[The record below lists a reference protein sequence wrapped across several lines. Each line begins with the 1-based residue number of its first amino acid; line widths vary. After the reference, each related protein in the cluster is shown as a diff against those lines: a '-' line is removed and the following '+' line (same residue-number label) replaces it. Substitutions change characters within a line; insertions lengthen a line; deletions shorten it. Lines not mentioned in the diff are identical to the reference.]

1 MQRAPLHRR
10 AKAVFCAVSLLA
22 LTTSPALA
30 GEKQGSAMVHGYG
43 VYLSAFN
50 EFGHGDLSPWYE
62 ELGFA
67 PVGTGVRYY
76 ERQGLIAGYIT
87 AVAIMLAG
95 AAAASS
101 PKKTESY
108 RSGNYIITTTY
119 YRSKEEQAAIMA
131 ASAAGAAGA
140 ASAKNQS
147 FDLEIWTRDLG
158 LLKGD
163 AAGFK
168 TNYLFGIPLDEQMM
182 LEIGW
187 GFGNI
192 DAMAKEVAN
201 GKTRIIRASAG
212 YLGMP
217 FRFVYGG
224 ENWLATASWE
234 WNWWKSTE
242 KGSRKT
248 HFKDDKTG
256 AEVWVSDM
264 QPQPLRLSLLM
275 RLHRFFGEASVV
287 TPNVTSLAFGA
298 RLAAGVTF

>member
-1 MQRAPLHRR
+1 LDRTVQRVSLHRCVI
-10 AKAVFCAVSLLA
+10 AFLCATSLLA
-22 LTTSPALA
+22 LTSSPAFA
-30 GEKQGSAMVHGYG
+30 EDTQGSAMVHGYG

-67 PVGTGVRYY
+67 PVGTGDRYY

-95 AAAASS
+95 AAAASARN
-101 PKKTESY
+101 P
-108 RSGNYIITTTY
+108 
-119 YRSKEEQAAIMA
+119 
-131 ASAAGAAGA
+131 
-140 ASAKNQS
+140 S

-158 LLKGD
+158 LLQGD

-168 TNYLFGIPLDEQMM
+168 TNYLFGIPLDETKM

-217 FRFVYGG
+217 FRFVMGG

-242 KGSRKT
+242 KGSCKT

-298 RLAAGVTF
+298 RLAAGVAF